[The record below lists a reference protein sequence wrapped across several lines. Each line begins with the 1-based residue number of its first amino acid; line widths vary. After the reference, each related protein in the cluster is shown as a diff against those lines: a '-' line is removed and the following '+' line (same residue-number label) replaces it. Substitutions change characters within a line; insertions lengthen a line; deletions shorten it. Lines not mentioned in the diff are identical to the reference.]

1 MAMKICPKCG
11 EKFSDTY
18 KKCPF
23 CAEKEALEKG
33 KRLQKRPTKNGG
45 RRAGTTDRE
54 NALTLILL
62 VIMLVLAGILLWLL
76 FGGGSDDTVDPDPS
90 SEVSSGTETPD
101 PGTTTPGTTEPST
114 GGNTGEMPGVEIDP
128 PKPLDP
134 TADEIKQLPQ
144 TLKLNNED
152 YTTNVGDAPVKL
164 KVGDGSGVYTWV
176 SADPAIA
183 SVDSTGKVTAIANGT
198 VKVYATDGV
207 GMGVCIVRVKGGSAP
222 ASGGSTGTGTGS
234 STGSSTGT
242 TTTEPSAANA
252 KINKTDIT
260 LAVGELFPLKITG
273 YSGTVTWSVGDSSIA
288 SINTDGTVK
297 GLKSGRTTVTAKVG
311 DRTLSCIIR
320 VKNG

>member
-1 MAMKICPKCG
+1 MAMKICSKCG

-23 CAEKEALEKG
+23 CAEKKALDEG

-45 RRAGTTDRE
+45 RRAGTTDKE

-76 FGGGSDDTVDPDPS
+76 FGGGSDDTVAPGTS

-101 PGTTTPGTTEPST
+101 PGTTEPGTTEPST
-114 GGNTGEMPGVEIDP
+114 GGTSTMPSDPVED
-128 PKPLDP
+128 PKPLEP

-144 TLKLNNED
+144 TLKLNKED
-152 YTTNVGDAPVKL
+152 YTTNVGDADVKL

-183 SVDSTGKVTAIANGT
+183 SVDANGKVTAIANGT
-198 VKVYATDGV
+198 TKVYATDGV

-222 ASGGSTGTGTGS
+222 VSGGNTGTGT
-234 STGSSTGT
+234 T
-242 TTTEPSAANA
+242 TPTEPSAANA
-252 KINKTDIT
+252 KINKEDMT
-260 LAVGELFPLKITG
+260 LAVGELYPLKISG

-288 SINTDGTVK
+288 SVNNDGTVK
-297 GLKSGRTTVTAKVG
+297 ALKSGRTTVTAKVG
-311 DRTLSCIIR
+311 DRTLSCIVR